1 MENVI
6 QLKDPKFMDVEGVIC
21 NNVDEEEDDDEE
33 EEDDDDDEEEEEEMG
48 EPTLTILGLVLM
60 MDSKGNEIA
69 EMSAAVVSTGTVK
82 VSSTSKS
89 GSKPMGTSGTEGP
102 KMSVT

>member
-1 MENVI
+1 MENDI

-21 NNVDEEEDDDEE
+21 NNVDEEE
-33 EEDDDDDEEEEEEMG
+33 EEDDDDDEEEEEEEEIG
-48 EPTLTILGLVLM
+48 ELTLTILGLVLM
-60 MDSKGNEIA
+60 TDSKGNEIA
-69 EMSAAVVSTGTVK
+69 EMSAAVVSTGTMK